1 MSTKIKTAIYF
12 SEEEARQY
20 AEYLAE
26 KEKFDI
32 ISASAILGTKSGQG
46 VFHFDKD
53 GVIQL
58 IEQHKCLYRR
68 KKL

>member
-1 MSTKIKTAIYF
+1 MTKTKIEFTD
-12 SEEEARQY
+12 EEAREY
-20 AEYLAE
+20 AEYLLE

-58 IEQHKCLYRR
+58 IEQHKSLYRR
-68 KKL
+68 KKV

>member
-1 MSTKIKTAIYF
+1 MPKTKIEFTD
-12 SEEEARQY
+12 EEAIQY
-20 AEYLAE
+20 ANYLAE

-32 ISASAILGTKSGQG
+32 ISASCILGTKSGQG

-58 IEQHKCLYRR
+58 IEQHKALYRR
-68 KKL
+68 KSYVK